1 LAQEAKGLMI
11 GFAGISTGGS
21 ALVVRLA
28 AVPPLLPVLGA
39 ARGADKIAIACGD
52 RNVCGTTW

>member
-1 LAQEAKGLMI
+1 MI

-21 ALVVRLA
+21 ALVVGLA